1 MSPSAIC
8 CCSSILATAS
18 ASPSTRA
25 TSRKS
30 STSSR
35 LAPSSSRAKAP
46 LSRISKPSVILR
58 RTGKVRR
65 STRPDPVGKIP
76 APAGKDLNFPSL
88 LHVSIAI
95 LRTSSS
101 HASGRTPTI
110 APFVSIT
117 QSCREPR
124 AICLLCSIHG
134 KPFFQGRRWHPRRP
148 RPFPS
153 RRHHGLSR
161 RLLPRQSSQRCRFLL
176 ELFRRKHLRDHSSP
190 LAIRR
195 RSALLERSQHRR
207 LDSYPR
213 RFPLYLRG
221 RARQH
226 EYLFSAHQS
235 FQHSRHAR
243 PARRRTRPHR
253 PLLACSSFVLTPF
266 HDP

>member
-76 APAGKDLNFPSL
+76 APAGKNPNFPSS

-101 HASGRTPTI
+101 HASGRTPTG

-117 QSCREPR
+117 LSCREPR

-134 KPFFQGRRWHPRRP
+134 KPFLHRRRWHPWRS
-148 RPFPS
+148 RPFPP
-153 RRHHGLSR
+153 RRHHGLSQR
-161 RLLPRQSSQRCRFLL
+161 VLPRQSSQRCRFLL
-176 ELFRRKHLRDHSSP
+176 GLFRRQHFLHHPGSHSFPRKPSVLQRAHYP
-190 LAIRR
+190 PIRFC
-195 RSALLERSQHRR
+195 
-207 LDSYPR
+207 PR
-213 RFPLYLRG
+213 RFALPP
-221 RARQH
+221 
-226 EYLFSAHQS
+226 
-235 FQHSRHAR
+235 HS
-243 PARRRTRPHR
+243 PP
-253 PLLACSSFVLTPF
+253 
-266 HDP
+266 